1 MAHPHHKPELTPAA
15 RRIVGALL
23 LSIGLHAALVG
34 LIGATGSASHLALQ
48 AQLTVAPLQAH
59 LTVTT
64 DVTRP
69 VITAKSQDKR
79 LRKSL
84 PMTLPEK
91 KAALLT
97 PLPATVI
104 PTAVAPPLP
113 PSAAPLPVLSTPPLA
128 DDNFYSAR
136 ELDVLPR
143 PLAPIMPEFPQH
155 IDANIKEGWVLLS
168 LKLDDTGH
176 VQSIEVEQTQ
186 PPGVFDDSAL
196 AAFRHA
202 QFHPAEKDGRPVN
215 AKIEI
220 KVWFR

>member
-1 MAHPHHKPELTPAA
+1 MAHPHHKTELTPAA

-23 LSIGLHAALVG
+23 LSLGLHAALVG
-34 LIGATGSASHLALQ
+34 LIGATGSASHPALQAPLQ
-48 AQLTVAPLQAH
+48 AQLS
-59 LTVTT
+59 VTT
-64 DVTRP
+64 GVTRP
-69 VITAKSQDKR
+69 VITAVPQDEG

-113 PSAAPLPVLSTPPLA
+113 PFAALLPVLSTPPLA

-155 IDANIKEGWVLLS
+155 IDANNKEGWVLLS

-176 VQSIEVEQTQ
+176 VQSIEVEQAQ